1 MNNLPNNG
9 NNFNF
14 NSFKEDND
22 SKKKKFINKDTSNI
36 VNNNIPTVPAA
47 VAENDNNDIPTVALN
62 DNNDNNNN
70 DDNKNDIPKA
80 AVLINDIKN
89 EKNDTEKNSLY
100 NNDDDFLILSNL
112 TLLSKVQK
120 YDKLIIIKNENEAIK
135 SKIDFEIKIDNS
147 YVRCVSRYI
156 YGYGRA
162 ITIDFINKIID
173 IAIQQ
178 YIEEKHKLNKINM
191 NKYVSLLESCKFGLS
206 NLKFTYNDDI
216 TITSNIDIIID
227 KIDIFR
233 INTHCV

>member
-47 VAENDNNDIPTVALN
+47 VAVNDNNDIPIVDIN

-70 DDNKNDIPKA
+70 DIPTVA
-80 AVLINDIKN
+80 INDIKN
-89 EKNDTEKNSLY
+89 EKTDTEKNSLY

>member
-47 VAENDNNDIPTVALN
+47 VAVNDNNDIPIVDIN

-70 DDNKNDIPKA
+70 DIPTVA
-80 AVLINDIKN
+80 INDIKN
-89 EKNDTEKNSLY
+89 EKTDTEKNSLY

-120 YDKLIIIKNENEAIK
+120 YDKLIIIKNENESIK

>member
-22 SKKKKFINKDTSNI
+22 SKKKKFINKDTLNI

-47 VAENDNNDIPTVALN
+47 VAVNDNNDIPTVDIN
-62 DNNDNNNN
+62 DNNDNNDNN
-70 DDNKNDIPKA
+70 LPKVDIPTV
-80 AVLINDIKN
+80 AVLINDNKN
-89 EKNDTEKNSLY
+89 EKTDTEKNSLY